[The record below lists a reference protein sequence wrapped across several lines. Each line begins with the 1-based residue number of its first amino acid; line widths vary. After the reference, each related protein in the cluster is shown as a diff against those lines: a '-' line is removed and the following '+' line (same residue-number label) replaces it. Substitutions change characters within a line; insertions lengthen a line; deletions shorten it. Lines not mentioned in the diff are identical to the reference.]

1 MMAFLE
7 VLLAYEFRILMTLQ
21 YTFVIGA
28 LETRL
33 KSSEFQGSLIKLLT
47 FMINLDECMN
57 RLNTLY

>member
-1 MMAFLE
+1 MAFLE

-47 FMINLDECMN
+47 FMINLDEYMN

>member
-47 FMINLDECMN
+47 FMINLDEYMN

>member
-1 MMAFLE
+1 MAFLE
-7 VLLAYEFRILMTLQ
+7 ALLAYEFRILMTLQ

-33 KSSEFQGSLIKLLT
+33 KSSELQGSLIKLLT
-47 FMINLDECMN
+47 FMINLDEYMN

>member
-1 MMAFLE
+1 MAFLE